1 MRMFGKGMLSTLL
14 GPKRKKVPGQ
24 NMTTIRA
31 IKTID
36 IASRLHTPAM
46 SPHVFPVLV
55 WKE

>member
-1 MRMFGKGMLSTLL
+1 MRMFEKGVLSTLL

-24 NMTTIRA
+24 NTTTVRA

-36 IASRLHTPAM
+36 IASRLHTPEM
-46 SPHVFPVLV
+46 SSDVFPVLV